1 MIIEEKKYQCDCSK
15 ERYLRGILSLG
26 KEKLTNIL
34 KESEIVCNF
43 CKEKYIYT
51 KDEIEKLIKNQ

>member
-1 MIIEEKKYQCDCSK
+1 
-15 ERYLRGILSLG
+15 LG

-34 KESEIVCNF
+34 KESDKEIEIVCNF

>member
-34 KESEIVCNF
+34 KEIEIVCNF